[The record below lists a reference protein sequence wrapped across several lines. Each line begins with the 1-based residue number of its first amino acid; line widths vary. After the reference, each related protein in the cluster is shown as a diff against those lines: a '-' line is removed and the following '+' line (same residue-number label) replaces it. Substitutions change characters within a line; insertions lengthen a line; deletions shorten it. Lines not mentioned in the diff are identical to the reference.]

1 MKAKIECVAG
11 NSKVNNLHITGRASP
26 HYLGMNRIQNDI
38 IYIYFDIP
46 SGLSHQFDF
55 LNLYLFY
62 HIDCRF

>member
-38 IYIYFDIP
+38 TYI
-46 SGLSHQFDF
+46 L
-55 LNLYLFY
+55 
-62 HIDCRF
+62 